1 MKGEKKRKVFRRWVV
16 KKLMLILMSIALL
29 AAGCIYYPYAD
40 STAYYGDTDSGYT
53 YPYYPYYYT
62 YPYYYYPYYYPWWGY
77 RYYYGPRRWR

>member
-1 MKGEKKRKVFRRWVV
+1 M
-16 KKLMLILMSIALL
+16 KKLILILISMVLL
-29 AAGCIYYPYAD
+29 AAGCVYYPYPD
-40 STAYYGDTDSGYT
+40 STYYDDTDSGYTYT